1 MGQSLSQRCGRFDS
15 NPSVLD
21 VAQTPKRDGSRSV
34 KLPKM
39 QQNEHNR
46 ALYTMVLRFENTT
59 AQFDLLAFH
68 QVQPS

>member
-1 MGQSLSQRCGRFDS
+1 
-15 NPSVLD
+15 
-21 VAQTPKRDGSRSV
+21 
-34 KLPKM
+34 M